1 MSEKVA
7 GVLGWAGIA
16 CVLGGVIVR
25 LTMPEQE
32 EIWYWSLVA
41 GIAIIVVYALTQW
54 RDIVDVFGPRQ
65 IRYGALA
72 SSSVLLALAILVAVN
87 FILARQNKR
96 WDLTA
101 ARQYSLAQQ
110 TVQILESLESPVRII
125 VFARDIDFP
134 RYQDRLAEYEYSS
147 SQVSLEF
154 VDVDKNPIQAQQYD
168 VQAYGTV
175 VLEYE
180 GRVERVVSDQEQD
193 LTNGLIKVIEG
204 AEQRV
209 YFVQGHGERVPDGQ
223 DRDGYG
229 AMGEALRGDN
239 LLVETVVLAQTGE
252 VPEDAAVVVIA
263 GPNIDFLDGEIDAL
277 SAYLDT
283 AGKLLVLLDPES
295 EPDAVPLTNLTALVA
310 EWGIEVGQ
318 DVVVDFSGV
327 GQILGT
333 DATVPV
339 AASYPPHPITDNFAL
354 LTAFPLARSVSPI
367 TGGANG
373 RFAQSFVETSSRSWA
388 ETTMEELANGEVQMN
403 DGDSEGPI
411 SIAVAVSVAVAVAV
425 AVEPAT
431 DEVAETDPTDDSIDV
446 GVEAEDDPT
455 PSETRVAVIGDSDF
469 AANSALGIS
478 GNRDLILNTINWLA
492 QQENLIS
499 IRPRQPEDR
508 RITLTAAQ
516 QLNLNLVTMLMIPGV
531 ILGSGVY
538 TWWRRR

>member
-1 MSEKVA
+1 MSQKVA

-32 EIWYWSLVA
+32 EVWYWSLVA
-41 GIAIIVVYALTQW
+41 GIAIIVMYALTQW
-54 RDIVDVFGPRQ
+54 RDIVDVVGPRQ

-101 ARQYSLAQQ
+101 AGQYSLSPQ
-110 TVQILESLESPVRII
+110 TVQILESLDAPVRMI

-168 VQAYGTV
+168 VQTYGTV

-180 GRVERVVSDQEQD
+180 GRVERVVSDQEQE

-204 AEQRV
+204 SEQRV

-229 AMGEALRGDN
+229 AVGEALRGDN
-239 LLVETVVLAQTGE
+239 FHVETVVLAQTGE

-263 GPNIDFLDGEIDAL
+263 GPTTDFFDGEIDAL
-277 SAYLDT
+277 STYLDT
-283 AGKLLVLLDPES
+283 AGKLLVMLDPAS
-295 EPDAVPLTNLTALVA
+295 EPDAVPLPNLTALVA

-318 DVVVDFSGV
+318 DVVVDVSGV

-333 DATVPV
+333 DVTVPV

-367 TGGANG
+367 IGGANG
-373 RFAQSFVETSSRSWA
+373 RFAQTFVETSSRSWA
-388 ETTMEELANGEVQMN
+388 ETTMEELASGEVQMN
-403 DGDSEGPI
+403 EGDSGGPI
-411 SIAVAVSVAVAVAV
+411 SIAVAVAVAI
-425 AVEPAT
+425 EPPTNEVT
-431 DEVAETDPTDDSIDV
+431 DTEPTDDSVDV

-455 PSETRVAVIGDSDF
+455 PSEARVAVFGDSDF